1 MSNFTKKFLS
11 SIRYYVFSFN
21 GLALIK
27 YSIIR
32 KIMFSLWKH
41 FTPEFVMTE
50 GHKIYLDPKD
60 SLGLSLDPNYEP
72 QETQLLKKII
82 KKNSTVIDI
91 GANIGYFTLLLA
103 KLVGP
108 DGKVFSFEPDPNN
121 FSILEKNVKIN
132 GYSNVILT
140 QKAISDKTET
150 TKLYL
155 CKYSNGMHR
164 IYQSEICEG
173 YVEIESSKL
182 DDFFES
188 VKFNGNIDFI
198 KIDTEGSEVN
208 VIRGIKNII
217 NMNENIK
224 ILIEF
229 EPWSIVQS
237 GHSPKELLTEIENHG
252 IKIFPI
258 ESTNV
263 KYHSSQVES
272 KKILKIISTEELSK
286 RFNEKNLNYVNLFCS
301 KEENLVNLE

>member
-173 YVEIESSKL
+173 HVEIESSKL
-182 DDFFES
+182 DDFFEN

-198 KIDTEGSEVN
+198 KIDTEGSEVK

-217 NMNENIK
+217 NMNKDVK
-224 ILIEF
+224 ILVEF
-229 EPWSIVQS
+229 EPGSIVQS
-237 GHSPKELLTEIENHG
+237 GCSPKELLTQIENHG
-252 IKIFPI
+252 FKIIP
-258 ESTNV
+258 
-263 KYHSSQVES
+263 VES

-301 KEENLVNLE
+301 KEENLINLE